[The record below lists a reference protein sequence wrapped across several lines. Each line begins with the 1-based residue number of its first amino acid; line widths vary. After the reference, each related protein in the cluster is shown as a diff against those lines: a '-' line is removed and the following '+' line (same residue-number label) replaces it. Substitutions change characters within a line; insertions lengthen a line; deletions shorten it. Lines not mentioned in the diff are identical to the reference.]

1 MSRKIEPKSS
11 VGLTEEEIQLRQTDG
26 CKLLFTSY
34 HGQNCAL
41 LIQNDRL
48 AEAMFFPKE
57 PSKIG
62 AIYIG
67 KVKNV
72 VKNIDACF
80 VEIANGELC
89 FLPMKSAATFLLL
102 NRQHDGRILEGDE
115 LLVQVVRDAQKSK
128 QASVTTQISLS
139 NDYFVISMGSKRVS
153 YSTKLS
159 GRQKDSLEAIL
170 QEQGILDSQTDGRL
184 TQDCTVLL
192 SEEEAGKLRQEGAA
206 LDLFEL
212 PSTGIIVRTK
222 AEEDTENAEEL
233 MKYFHELFVK
243 YFRLL
248 YLARYRRCFTCLKEA
263 ETEVASAIQ
272 QFTGHAEAN
281 SIEIIT
287 DQRALYEQLKN
298 YGQENGVTLN
308 LRFYADDMLSLSAL
322 YSLESKLKTALS
334 SKVWLKSGGYLVIE
348 PTEALT
354 VIDVNSGKCESG
366 KEAQDTYLRI
376 NLEAAKEVAFQ
387 LRLRNLSG
395 IIIVDF
401 INMRSQDDNNMLLQT
416 LKKYVK
422 QDRIT
427 TIVDMTP
434 LGLVEITRKR
444 TSKPLREQLE
454 EKRKWNS

>member
-1 MSRKIEPKSS
+1 MSRNIEPKAS
-11 VGLTEEEIQLRQTDG
+11 VSLTEEEIQLRQTAG
-26 CKLLFTSY
+26 SKLLFTSY
-34 HGQNCAL
+34 HGQDCAL

-48 AEAMFFPKE
+48 AEASFFPKE

-67 KVKNV
+67 KVKSV

-80 VEIANGELC
+80 VEIAGGELC
-89 FLPMKSAATFLLL
+89 FLPMKNAAPFQLL

-128 QASVTTQISLS
+128 QASVTTKISLS
-139 NDYFVISMGSKRVS
+139 NDYFVISMGSNKVC
-153 YSTKLS
+153 YSTKL
-159 GRQKDSLEAIL
+159 GCGKRESLEAL
-170 QEQGILDSQTDGRL
+170 LREQGIIDPQTGCL
-184 TQDCTVLL
+184 TQDCAVLL
-192 SEEEAGKLRQEGAA
+192 SEAGARRLRLEGTA
-206 LDLFEL
+206 LDLLEL

-222 AEEDTENAEEL
+222 AEEEAENPEEL
-233 MKYFHELFVK
+233 RKHFHELFAE
-243 YFRLL
+243 YFRIL

-263 ETEVASAIQ
+263 ETEVVSAIQ
-272 QFTGHAEAN
+272 HFAVNTEAD
-281 SIEIIT
+281 SFEIIT
-287 DQRALYEQLKN
+287 DQTALYEQLKK
-298 YGQENGVTLN
+298 YGQENGITWN
-308 LRFYADDMLSLSAL
+308 LRFYADKMLSLSAL
-322 YSLESKLKTALS
+322 YSLESKIKAALS

-354 VIDVNSGKCESG
+354 VIDVNSGKYESG
-366 KEAQDTYLRI
+366 REAQDTYRRI

-401 INMRSQDDNNMLLQT
+401 INMRSKDDNDMLLQA

-427 TIVDMTP
+427 SIVDMTP

-444 TSKPLREQLE
+444 TSRPLREQFTAWKQLQ
-454 EKRKWNS
+454 